1 MGKLSETLPL
11 FEKIDVILFSIMVLS
26 PSCQTCGKQFEPE
39 GGADPDRLPL
49 VFDCMCV
56 FCRGCAA
63 QHEAEHVSSIDSNGS
78 GGGGGESVY
87 MVAYDGKPVLVSI

>member
-1 MGKLSETLPL
+1 MT
-11 FEKIDVILFSIMVLS
+11 

-39 GGADPDRLPL
+39 DGADPDRLPL

-63 QHEAEHVSSIDSNGS
+63 QHEAEHISSIDSNSS
-78 GGGGGESVY
+78 GGGAG
-87 MVAYDGKPVLVSI
+87 DGIPCLRCKKLRTTPLAEMLPSLPHIDAAAA